1 VDKTGMTA
9 GLIYSIR
16 MIYCIHMHL
25 RFFLSNTPG
34 NINFK
39 KADKAG
45 YKLTLE
51 IVKSHEFSRVPRLG

>member
-1 VDKTGMTA
+1 
-9 GLIYSIR
+9 